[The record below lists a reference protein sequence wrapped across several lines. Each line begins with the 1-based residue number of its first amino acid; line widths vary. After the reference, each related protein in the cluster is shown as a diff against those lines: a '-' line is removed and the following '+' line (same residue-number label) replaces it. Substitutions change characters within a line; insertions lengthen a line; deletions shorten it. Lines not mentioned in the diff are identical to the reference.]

1 MTEPCPVLPRNHG
14 HNKDRKYPARD
25 QEVAQ
30 MLKDTRTGQL
40 STEGQAIKGAMVT
53 LAWEECSL
61 RCRTAGA
68 KAHRKGGRVG
78 LAVLMWGRVYLP
90 L

>member
-1 MTEPCPVLPRNHG
+1 MLPRNHG

-30 MLKDTRTGQL
+30 MLKETRTGQL
-40 STEGQAIKGAMVT
+40 STEGQAIKGATVT
-53 LAWEECSL
+53 SAREECSL

-68 KAHRKGGRVG
+68 NAHRKEGRVG
-78 LAVLMWGRVYLP
+78 QAVLVWSRVYLP